1 MITQRRFS
9 VLLQV
14 FTIIIIII
22 IIIIM
27 MQNTHTFRYSMNST
41 NYLRLTLA
49 IGAAQTD

>member
-14 FTIIIIII
+14 FTIIIII

>member
-1 MITQRRFS
+1 
-9 VLLQV
+9 
-14 FTIIIIII
+14 
-22 IIIIM
+22 